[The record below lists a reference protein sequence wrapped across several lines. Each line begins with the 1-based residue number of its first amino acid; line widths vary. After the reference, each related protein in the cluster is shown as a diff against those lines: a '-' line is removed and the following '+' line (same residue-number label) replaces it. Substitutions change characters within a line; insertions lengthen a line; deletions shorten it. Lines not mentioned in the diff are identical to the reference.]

1 MLALDPRVFE
11 PVWKVVESL
20 LPPVVDN
27 HPLGCHRPRVEPRRC
42 FFGIV
47 ARLVTG
53 ASWETAGLLVDVSE
67 STLLRRRN
75 EWQRAGVFTQIAE
88 LALSAY
94 DQMIGLQ
101 LAEISIDGSVHK
113 APMGGE
119 GTGPSPVDRGKR
131 GWKWSMA
138 SEGNGVPIAWVPGAA
153 NTPDTQLLDDTLDV
167 MDARGFEIEIEQIHL
182 DRGYDAVA
190 IREAFTEAGIEAH
203 IVHRAKHV
211 RGRKYGTRARNKVP
225 LGRRWKVERANSW
238 LSNFGQ
244 LRRNTDRKP
253 IHREAALDL
262 AVAFVITTKLV
273 KWKQRYGNTI
283 YRTAAPAY

>member
-11 PVWKVVESL
+11 PVWQTAKS
-20 LPPVVDN
+20 
-27 HPLGCHRPRVEPRRC
+27 
-42 FFGIV
+42 
-47 ARLVTG
+47 LVTG
-53 ASWETAGLLVDVSE
+53 ASWDTVGRLVGVSE
-67 STLLRRRN
+67 STLLRRRT
-75 EWQRAGVFTQIAE
+75 EWQRAGVFTQLAE

-94 DQMIGLQ
+94 DTMIGLR
-101 LAEISIDGSVHK
+101 LDEISIDGSVHK

-138 SEGNGVPIAWVPGAA
+138 SDGSGVPIAWVPGAA
-153 NTPDTQLLDDTLDV
+153 NTPDTRLLDDTLDV
-167 MDARGFEIEIEQIHL
+167 LDARGFEIEIEQAHL

-190 IREAFTEAGIEAH
+190 VRDGFAESGIDAH

-211 RGRKYGTRARNKVP
+211 RGRKYGSRARNKVP

-253 IHREAALDL
+253 IQREAAMDL
-262 AVAFVITTKLV
+262 AVTFVITVKLI
-273 KWKQRYGNTI
+273 KWRQRYGNTI
-283 YRTAAPAY
+283 HHPHQLTY

>member
-11 PVWKVVESL
+11 PVWEVAESL
-20 LPPVVDN
+20 LPPVIDN
-27 HPLGCHRPRVEPRRC
+27 HPLGCHRPRVDPRQC

-53 ASWETAGLLVDVSE
+53 ASWETCGRLVNVSE

-75 EWQRAGVFTQIAE
+75 EWQRAGVFTKLAE

-94 DQMIGLQ
+94 DQMVGLD
-101 LAEISIDGSVHK
+101 LTEISIDGSVHK

-131 GWKWSMA
+131 GWKWSVA
-138 SEGNGVPIAWVPGAA
+138 SDANGVPIAWVPGAA

-167 MDARGFEIEIEQIHL
+167 LDANGFEIEIEEIHL

-203 IVHRAKHV
+203 IAHRAKRV
-211 RGRKYGTRARNKVP
+211 RGRKYGSRARNKIP

-238 LSNFGQ
+238 LSNYGQ

-262 AVAFVITTKLV
+262 AVTFVITVKLI

-283 YRTAAPAY
+283 YRAAAAAY

>member
-11 PVWKVVESL
+11 PVWQTAKSL
-20 LPPVVDN
+20 LPVVVDE
-27 HPLGCHRPRVEPRRC
+27 HPLGCHRPRVDARRC

-53 ASWETAGLLVDVSE
+53 ASWDTVGRLVGVSE
-67 STLLRRRN
+67 STLLRRRT
-75 EWQRAGVFTQIAE
+75 EWQRAGVFTQLAE

-94 DQMIGLQ
+94 DTMIGLR
-101 LAEISIDGSVHK
+101 LDEISIDGSVHK

-138 SEGNGVPIAWVPGAA
+138 SDGSGVPIAWVPGAA
-153 NTPDTQLLDDTLDV
+153 NTPDTRLLDDTLDV
-167 MDARGFEIEIEQIHL
+167 LDARGFEIEIEQAHL

-190 IREAFTEAGIEAH
+190 VRDGFAESGIDAH

-211 RGRKYGTRARNKVP
+211 RGRKYGSRARNKVP

-253 IHREAALDL
+253 IQREAAMDL
-262 AVAFVITTKLV
+262 AVTFVITVKLI
-273 KWKQRYGNTI
+273 KWRQRYGNTI
-283 YRTAAPAY
+283 HHPHQLTY